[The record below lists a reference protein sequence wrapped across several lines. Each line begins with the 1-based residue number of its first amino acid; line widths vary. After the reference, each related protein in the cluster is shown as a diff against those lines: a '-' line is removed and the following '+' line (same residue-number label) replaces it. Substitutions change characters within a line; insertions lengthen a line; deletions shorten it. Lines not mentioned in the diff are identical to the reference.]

1 MNELN
6 KYGAEAPQPMLKKYT
21 PFKPAEIGTDPL
33 EGMRKRVAGSATA
46 SGFNPPKDASLDIL
60 STNVSLSSTG

>member
-6 KYGAEAPQPMLKKYT
+6 KFGAEAPQPMLKKYT
-21 PFKPAEIGTDPL
+21 PFEPAKIGSDPL

-46 SGFNPPKDASLDIL
+46 SGFNPKDASLDIL